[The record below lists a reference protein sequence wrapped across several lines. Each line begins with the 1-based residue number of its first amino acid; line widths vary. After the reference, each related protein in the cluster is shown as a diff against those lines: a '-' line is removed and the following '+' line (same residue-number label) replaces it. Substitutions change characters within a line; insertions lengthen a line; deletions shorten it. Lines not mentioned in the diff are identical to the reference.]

1 MKTIRIILMAIS
13 CLAFSTISYGLSQS
27 TVPGQ
32 SQVHAYTLPL
42 PLDESTPMERFD
54 IDSIVNEAWNQ
65 SVQEKAPSTKK
76 PKKQKK
82 NDKILKRTNSSITF
96 VVDGELPA
104 PKKKLTMSKD
114 GKVLAD
120 QIVYNT
126 LKIPSELRRVVKTSF
141 DKDEF
146 CYMAEDNFYKC
157 MVQAYADHRPVV
169 LSPDI
174 VWLIIAQ
181 NFSAYVNANSDVMRD
196 YFVTHEGKM
205 DLVVDSNNDIL
216 ELVGNGDWEL
226 LLNDFSACVA
236 KNTKGDVSEMLTA
249 NFTTTGITE
258 RIASQVTLIDV
269 VKTYFNYWNLAAG
282 CGIPYITLE
291 GTPEDWQKVR
301 EKARGLSKYGLE
313 KWSKELD
320 EILTEFVKASEGI
333 PNQAFWQDIVKKTPV
348 GELKSKKSCG
358 MLDAK
363 ETTKLDG
370 WFLRFFIDKVEG
382 TVIKEWLWAEDMP
395 SEIVRVPFK
404 HAYYDPATHEILK
417 VFPMEL
423 WAGFVGVEE
432 DAKTKA
438 LTPKIGWF
446 ARHSDEEA
454 EELSHLKEEAPHAYL
469 HYTMNEERPE
479 VPAILS
485 KLNSIRSID
494 LTFKNVPV
502 NIPAW
507 MDNINIEDFTI
518 HFSGDMTEEEEVQL
532 RQRFPKAKIVS
543 LEEEAAEMRKRL
555 VPLSQ
560 GEGKTHIDI
569 SELELLDENSVFE
582 PLQPVK

>member
-1 MKTIRIILMAIS
+1 MKKDRIMLLAFV
-13 CLAFSTISYGLSQS
+13 CLAFSTINYGLSQPA
-27 TVPGQ
+27 VPGQ
-32 SQVHAYTLPL
+32 SQVRAYTLPL
-42 PLDESTPMERFD
+42 PLDKSTPMERFD
-54 IDSIVNEAWNQ
+54 IDNIVDEAWNQ
-65 SVQEKAPSTKK
+65 SMQAKAPSAKK
-76 PKKQKK
+76 SKKQKK
-82 NDKILKRTNSSITF
+82 NDKILKRSNSSITF

-104 PKKKLTMSKD
+104 PKKKLTMHKD
-114 GKVLAD
+114 GKALAD
-120 QIVYNT
+120 QIVGNT
-126 LKIPSELRRVVKTSF
+126 LKIPSKLRQVVKTSF

-236 KNTKGDVSEMLTA
+236 QNTKGDVSEMLTA

-258 RIASQVTLIDV
+258 RIASQITLIDV
-269 VKTYFNYWNLAAG
+269 VKTYFNYWNLTVG

-320 EILTEFVKASEGI
+320 EILTEFVKASEGT

-454 EELSHLKEEAPHAYL
+454 EELSHLKEEAKYGL
-469 HYTMNEERPE
+469 QYTMNEKRPE
-479 VPAILS
+479 VPATFS
-485 KLNSIRSID
+485 RVDSITNLD

-507 MDNINIEDFTI
+507 MDNIEITNFTI
-518 HFSGDMTEEEEVQL
+518 RFKGNMSEEEEVQL
-532 RQRFPKAKIVS
+532 RQRFPQATIIND
-543 LEEEAAEMRKRL
+543 EEKSAPIRQQLLA
-555 VPLSQ
+555 VPQ
-560 GEGKTHIDI
+560 K
-569 SELELLDENSVFE
+569 
-582 PLQPVK
+582 

>member
-1 MKTIRIILMAIS
+1 MKKDRIMLLAFV
-13 CLAFSTISYGLSQS
+13 CLAFSTVNYGLSQPA
-27 TVPGQ
+27 VPGQ

-42 PLDESTPMERFD
+42 PLDKSAPMERFD
-54 IDSIVNEAWNQ
+54 IDNIVDEAFSQ
-65 SVQEKAPSTKK
+65 SMQEKVPSDKK
-76 PKKQKK
+76 SKKQKK
-82 NDKILKRTNSSITF
+82 NDKILQRSNSSITF

-104 PKKKLTMSKD
+104 PKKKLTMHKD
-114 GKVLAD
+114 GRALAD
-120 QIVYNT
+120 QIVGNT
-126 LKIPSELRRVVKTSF
+126 LKIPSKLRQVVKTSF

-196 YFVTHEGKM
+196 FFVTHEGKM

-226 LLNDFSACVA
+226 LLNDFSVCVA
-236 KNTKGDVSEMLTA
+236 QNTKGDVSEMLTA

-258 RIASQVTLIDV
+258 RIASQITLIDV
-269 VKTYFNYWNLAAG
+269 VKTYFNYWNLTFG

-320 EILTEFVKASEGI
+320 EILTEFVKASAGS
-333 PNQAFWQDIVKKTPV
+333 PNQAFWQDIVKKTRV
-348 GELKSKKSCG
+348 DELKSKKYCG
-358 MLDAK
+358 MYYDK
-363 ETTKLDG
+363 KGTTKLDG
-370 WFLRFFIDKVEG
+370 WFLRFFLDKVEG
-382 TVIKEWLWAEDMP
+382 TAIKEKFWAEDMP

-454 EELSHLKEEAPHAYL
+454 EELSHLKEEAKYGL
-469 HYTMNEERPE
+469 QYTMNEKRPE
-479 VPAILS
+479 VPATFS
-485 KLNSIRSID
+485 RVDSITNLD
-494 LTFKNVPV
+494 LTFMNVPV

-507 MDNINIEDFTI
+507 MDNIEITNFTI
-518 HFSGDMTEEEEVQL
+518 RFKGNMSEEEEVQL
-532 RQRFPKAKIVS
+532 RQRFPQATIIND
-543 LEEEAAEMRKRL
+543 EEKSAPIRQQLLA
-555 VPLSQ
+555 VPQ
-560 GEGKTHIDI
+560 K
-569 SELELLDENSVFE
+569 
-582 PLQPVK
+582 

>member
-1 MKTIRIILMAIS
+1 MKKNRIMLLAFV
-13 CLAFSTISYGLSQS
+13 CLAFSTINYGLSQP

-42 PLDESTPMERFD
+42 PLDKSTPMERFD
-54 IDSIVNEAWNQ
+54 IDNIVDEAWNQ

-82 NDKILKRTNSSITF
+82 NDNILKRTNSSITF

-104 PKKKLTMSKD
+104 PKKKLTMHKD
-114 GKVLAD
+114 GKALAD
-120 QIVYNT
+120 QIVGNT
-126 LKIPSELRRVVKTSF
+126 LKIPSKLRQVVKTSF

-181 NFSAYVNANSDVMRD
+181 NFSAYVNAHSDVMRD
-196 YFVTHEGKM
+196 YFVAHEGKM

-216 ELVGNGDWEL
+216 EQTGNGDWEQ

-236 KNTKGDVSEMLTA
+236 QNTKGEVAEMLTA
-249 NFTTTGITE
+249 NFTTTGFTE
-258 RIASQVTLIDV
+258 RIASQITLIDV
-269 VKTYFNYWNLAAG
+269 VKTYFNYWNLVAG

-291 GTPEDWQKVR
+291 GTHEDWQKVR

-320 EILTEFVKASEGI
+320 EILTEFVKASEGN
-333 PNQAFWQDIVKKTPV
+333 PNQAFWQDIVKKTRV
-348 GELKSKKSCG
+348 DELKSKVYCG
-358 MLDAK
+358 MYDEK
-363 ETTKLDG
+363 GTTKLDG
-370 WFLRFFIDKVEG
+370 WFLRFFLDKVEG
-382 TVIKEWLWAEDMP
+382 TAIKEKFWAEDMP
-395 SEIVRVPFK
+395 SEMVRVPFK
-404 HAYYDPATHEILK
+404 HAYYDPATHEIRK

-432 DAKTKA
+432 DAQTKA

-454 EELSHLKEEAPHAYL
+454 EELSHLKEEAKYGYL
-469 HYTMNEERPE
+469 HYTMNEKRPE
-479 VPAILS
+479 VPATFS
-485 KLNSIRSID
+485 RVDSITNLD

-507 MDNINIEDFTI
+507 MDNVKITNITI
-518 HFSGDMTEEEEVQL
+518 HFSGDMTEEEEAQL
-532 RQRFPKAKIVS
+532 RQRFPQAKIIDM
-543 LEEEAAEMRKRL
+543 EKEAAERRQQLVPVHNRKRK
-555 VPLSQ
+555 
-560 GEGKTHIDI
+560 G
-569 SELELLDENSVFE
+569 
-582 PLQPVK
+582 

>member
-1 MKTIRIILMAIS
+1 MKKDRIMLLAFV
-13 CLAFSTISYGLSQS
+13 CLAFSTINYGLSQPA
-27 TVPGQ
+27 VPGQ
-32 SQVHAYTLPL
+32 SQVRAYTRPL
-42 PLDESTPMERFD
+42 PLDKSTPMERFD
-54 IDSIVNEAWNQ
+54 IDNIVDEAFSQ
-65 SVQEKAPSTKK
+65 SMQEKVPSDKK
-76 PKKQKK
+76 SKKQKK
-82 NDKILKRTNSSITF
+82 NDKILKRSNSSITF

-104 PKKKLTMSKD
+104 PKKKLTMHKD
-114 GKVLAD
+114 GKALAD
-120 QIVYNT
+120 QIVGNT
-126 LKIPSELRRVVKTSF
+126 LKIPSKLRQVVKTSF

-236 KNTKGDVSEMLTA
+236 QNTKGDVSEMLTA

-258 RIASQVTLIDV
+258 RIASQITLIDV
-269 VKTYFNYWNLAAG
+269 VKTYFNYWNLTAG

-320 EILTEFVKASEGI
+320 EILTEFVKASEGS
-333 PNQAFWQDIVKKTPV
+333 PNQAFWQNIVKKTRV
-348 GELKSKKSCG
+348 DELKSKKSCG
-358 MLDAK
+358 VFVAN

-432 DAKTKA
+432 DTKTKA

-454 EELSHLKEEAPHAYL
+454 EELSHLKEEAKYGL
-469 HYTMNEERPE
+469 QYTMNEKRPE
-479 VPAILS
+479 VPATFS
-485 KLNSIRSID
+485 RVDSITNLD

-507 MDNINIEDFTI
+507 MDNIEITNFTI
-518 HFSGDMTEEEEVQL
+518 RFKGNMSEEEEVQL
-532 RQRFPKAKIVS
+532 RQRFPQATIIND
-543 LEEEAAEMRKRL
+543 EEKSAPIRQQLLA
-555 VPLSQ
+555 VPQ
-560 GEGKTHIDI
+560 K
-569 SELELLDENSVFE
+569 
-582 PLQPVK
+582 

>member
-1 MKTIRIILMAIS
+1 MKKDRIMLLAFV
-13 CLAFSTISYGLSQS
+13 CLAFSTVNYGLSQPA
-27 TVPGQ
+27 VPGQ

-42 PLDESTPMERFD
+42 PLDKSTPMERFD
-54 IDSIVNEAWNQ
+54 IDNIVDEAFSQ
-65 SVQEKAPSTKK
+65 SMQEKVPSDKK
-76 PKKQKK
+76 SKKQKK
-82 NDKILKRTNSSITF
+82 NDKILQRSNSSITF

-104 PKKKLTMSKD
+104 PKKKLTMHKD
-114 GKVLAD
+114 GRALAD
-120 QIVYNT
+120 QIVGNT
-126 LKIPSELRRVVKTSF
+126 LKIPSKLRQVVKTSF

-196 YFVTHEGKM
+196 FFVTHEGKM

-226 LLNDFSACVA
+226 LLNDFSVCVA
-236 KNTKGDVSEMLTA
+236 QNTKGDVSEMLTA

-258 RIASQVTLIDV
+258 RIASQITLIDV
-269 VKTYFNYWNLAAG
+269 VKTYFNYWNLTFG

-320 EILTEFVKASEGI
+320 EILTEFVKASAGS
-333 PNQAFWQDIVKKTPV
+333 PNQAFWQNIVKKTRV
-348 GELKSKKSCG
+348 DELKSKVYCG
-358 MLDAK
+358 MYDEK
-363 ETTKLDG
+363 GTTKLDG
-370 WFLRFFIDKVEG
+370 WFLRFFLDKVEG
-382 TVIKEWLWAEDMP
+382 TAIKEKFWAEDMP

-454 EELSHLKEEAPHAYL
+454 EELSHLKEEAKYGL
-469 HYTMNEERPE
+469 QYTMNEKRPE
-479 VPAILS
+479 VPATFS
-485 KLNSIRSID
+485 RVDSITNLD
-494 LTFKNVPV
+494 LTFMNVPV

-507 MDNINIEDFTI
+507 MDNIEITNFTI
-518 HFSGDMTEEEEVQL
+518 RFKGNMSEEEEVQL
-532 RQRFPKAKIVS
+532 RQRFPQATIIND
-543 LEEEAAEMRKRL
+543 EEKSAPIRQQLLA
-555 VPLSQ
+555 VPQ
-560 GEGKTHIDI
+560 K
-569 SELELLDENSVFE
+569 
-582 PLQPVK
+582 

>member
-1 MKTIRIILMAIS
+1 MKKDRIMLLAFV
-13 CLAFSTISYGLSQS
+13 CLAFSTINYGLSQPA
-27 TVPGQ
+27 VPGQ
-32 SQVHAYTLPL
+32 SQVRAYTLPL
-42 PLDESTPMERFD
+42 PLDKSTPMERFD
-54 IDSIVNEAWNQ
+54 IDNIVDEAWNQ
-65 SVQEKAPSTKK
+65 SMQAKAPSAKK
-76 PKKQKK
+76 SKKQKK
-82 NDKILKRTNSSITF
+82 NDKILKRSNSSITF
-96 VVDGELPA
+96 VMDGELPA
-104 PKKKLTMSKD
+104 PKKKLTMHKD
-114 GKVLAD
+114 GKALAD
-120 QIVYNT
+120 QIVGNT
-126 LKIPSELRRVVKTSF
+126 LKIPSKLRQVVKTSF

-236 KNTKGDVSEMLTA
+236 QNTKGDVSEMLTA

-258 RIASQVTLIDV
+258 RIASQITLIDV
-269 VKTYFNYWNLAAG
+269 VKTYFNYWNLTVG

-320 EILTEFVKASEGI
+320 EILTEFVKASEGT

-454 EELSHLKEEAPHAYL
+454 EELSHLKEEAKYGL
-469 HYTMNEERPE
+469 QYTMNEKRPE
-479 VPAILS
+479 VPATFS
-485 KLNSIRSID
+485 RVDSITNLD

-507 MDNINIEDFTI
+507 MDNIEITNFTI
-518 HFSGDMTEEEEVQL
+518 RFKGNMSEEEEVQL
-532 RQRFPKAKIVS
+532 RQRFPQATIIND
-543 LEEEAAEMRKRL
+543 EEKSAPIRQQLLA
-555 VPLSQ
+555 VPQ
-560 GEGKTHIDI
+560 K
-569 SELELLDENSVFE
+569 
-582 PLQPVK
+582 

>member
-1 MKTIRIILMAIS
+1 MKKDRIMLLAFV
-13 CLAFSTISYGLSQS
+13 CLAFSTVNYGLSQPA
-27 TVPGQ
+27 VPGQ

-42 PLDESTPMERFD
+42 PLDKSTPMERFD
-54 IDSIVNEAWNQ
+54 IDNIVDEAFSQ
-65 SVQEKAPSTKK
+65 SMQEKVPSDKK
-76 PKKQKK
+76 SKKQKK
-82 NDKILKRTNSSITF
+82 NDKILQRSNSSITF

-104 PKKKLTMSKD
+104 PKKKLTMHKD
-114 GKVLAD
+114 GRALAD
-120 QIVYNT
+120 QIVGNT
-126 LKIPSELRRVVKTSF
+126 LKIPSKLRQVVKTSF

-196 YFVTHEGKM
+196 FFVTHEGKM

-226 LLNDFSACVA
+226 LLNDFSVCVA
-236 KNTKGDVSEMLTA
+236 QNTKGDVSEMLTA
-249 NFTTTGITE
+249 KGITE
-258 RIASQVTLIDV
+258 RIASQITLIDV
-269 VKTYFNYWNLAAG
+269 VKTYFNYWNLTFG

-320 EILTEFVKASEGI
+320 EILTEFVKASEGS
-333 PNQAFWQDIVKKTPV
+333 PNQAFWQNIVKKTRV
-348 GELKSKKSCG
+348 DELKSKKYCG
-358 MLDAK
+358 MYYDK
-363 ETTKLDG
+363 KGTTKLDG
-370 WFLRFFIDKVEG
+370 WFLRFFLDKVEG
-382 TVIKEWLWAEDMP
+382 TAIKEKFWAEDMP

-454 EELSHLKEEAPHAYL
+454 EELSHLKEEAKYGL
-469 HYTMNEERPE
+469 QYTMNEKRPE
-479 VPAILS
+479 VPATFS
-485 KLNSIRSID
+485 SVDSITNLD

-507 MDNINIEDFTI
+507 MDNIEITNFTI
-518 HFSGDMTEEEEVQL
+518 RFKGNMSEEEEVQL
-532 RQRFPKAKIVS
+532 RQRFPQATIIND
-543 LEEEAAEMRKRL
+543 EEKSAPIRQQLLA
-555 VPLSQ
+555 VPQ
-560 GEGKTHIDI
+560 K
-569 SELELLDENSVFE
+569 
-582 PLQPVK
+582 

>member
-1 MKTIRIILMAIS
+1 MKKDRIMLLAFV
-13 CLAFSTISYGLSQS
+13 CLAFSTINYGLSQPA
-27 TVPGQ
+27 VPGQ

-42 PLDESTPMERFD
+42 PLDKSTPMERFD
-54 IDSIVNEAWNQ
+54 IDNIVDEAFSQ
-65 SVQEKAPSTKK
+65 SMQEKVPSDKK
-76 PKKQKK
+76 SKKQKK
-82 NDKILKRTNSSITF
+82 NDKILKRSNSSITF

-104 PKKKLTMSKD
+104 PKKKLTMHKD
-114 GKVLAD
+114 GKALAD
-120 QIVYNT
+120 QIVGNT
-126 LKIPSELRRVVKTSF
+126 LKIPSKLRQVVKTSF

-236 KNTKGDVSEMLTA
+236 QNTKGDVSEMLTA

-258 RIASQVTLIDV
+258 RIASQITLIDV
-269 VKTYFNYWNLAAG
+269 VKTYFNYWNLTAG

-320 EILTEFVKASEGI
+320 EILTEFVKASEGS
-333 PNQAFWQDIVKKTPV
+333 PNQAFWQNIVKKTRV
-348 GELKSKKSCG
+348 DELKSKKSCG
-358 MLDAK
+358 VFVAN

-432 DAKTKA
+432 DTKTKA

-454 EELSHLKEEAPHAYL
+454 EELSHLKEEAKYGL
-469 HYTMNEERPE
+469 QYTMNEKRPE
-479 VPAILS
+479 VPATFS
-485 KLNSIRSID
+485 RVDSITNLD

-507 MDNINIEDFTI
+507 MDNIEITNFTI
-518 HFSGDMTEEEEVQL
+518 RFKGNMSEEEEVQL
-532 RQRFPKAKIVS
+532 RQRFPQATIIND
-543 LEEEAAEMRKRL
+543 EEKSAPIRQQLLA
-555 VPLSQ
+555 VPQ
-560 GEGKTHIDI
+560 K
-569 SELELLDENSVFE
+569 
-582 PLQPVK
+582 

>member
-1 MKTIRIILMAIS
+1 MKKDRIMLLAFV
-13 CLAFSTISYGLSQS
+13 CLAFSTVNYGLSQPA
-27 TVPGQ
+27 VPGQ

-42 PLDESTPMERFD
+42 PLDKSTPMERFD
-54 IDSIVNEAWNQ
+54 IDNIVDEAFSQ
-65 SVQEKAPSTKK
+65 SMQEKVPSDKK
-76 PKKQKK
+76 SKKQKK
-82 NDKILKRTNSSITF
+82 NDKILQRSNSSITF

-104 PKKKLTMSKD
+104 PKKKLTMHKD
-114 GKVLAD
+114 GKALAD
-120 QIVYNT
+120 QIVGNT
-126 LKIPSELRRVVKTSF
+126 LKIPSKLRQVVKTSF

-196 YFVTHEGKM
+196 FFVTHEGKM
-205 DLVVDSNNDIL
+205 DLVMDSNNDIL

-236 KNTKGDVSEMLTA
+236 QNTKGDVSEMLTA

-258 RIASQVTLIDV
+258 RIASQITLIDV
-269 VKTYFNYWNLAAG
+269 VKTYFNYWNLTFG

-320 EILTEFVKASEGI
+320 EILTEFVKASEGT

-348 GELKSKKSCG
+348 GELKSKKYCG
-358 MLDAK
+358 SMYDK
-363 ETTKLDG
+363 KGTTKLDG
-370 WFLRFFIDKVEG
+370 WFLRFFLDKVEG
-382 TVIKEWLWAEDMP
+382 TAIKEKFWAEDMP

-454 EELSHLKEEAPHAYL
+454 EELSHLKEEAKYGYL
-469 HYTMNEERPE
+469 QYTMNEKRPE
-479 VPAILS
+479 VPATFS
-485 KLNSIRSID
+485 RVDSITNLD
-494 LTFKNVPV
+494 LTFMNVPV

-507 MDNINIEDFTI
+507 MDNIEITNFTI
-518 HFSGDMTEEEEVQL
+518 RFKGNMSEEEEVQL
-532 RQRFPKAKIVS
+532 RQRFPQATIIND
-543 LEEEAAEMRKRL
+543 EEKSAPIRQQLLA
-555 VPLSQ
+555 VPQ
-560 GEGKTHIDI
+560 K
-569 SELELLDENSVFE
+569 
-582 PLQPVK
+582 

>member
-1 MKTIRIILMAIS
+1 M
-13 CLAFSTISYGLSQS
+13 
-27 TVPGQ
+27 
-32 SQVHAYTLPL
+32 
-42 PLDESTPMERFD
+42 
-54 IDSIVNEAWNQ
+54 
-65 SVQEKAPSTKK
+65 QEKVPSDKK
-76 PKKQKK
+76 SKKQKK
-82 NDKILKRTNSSITF
+82 NDKILQRSNSSITF

-104 PKKKLTMSKD
+104 PKKKLTMHKD
-114 GKVLAD
+114 GRALAD
-120 QIVYNT
+120 QIVGNT
-126 LKIPSELRRVVKTSF
+126 LKIPSKLRQVVKTSF

-181 NFSAYVNANSDVMRD
+181 NFSAYVNAKSDVMRD
-196 YFVTHEGKM
+196 FFVTHEGKM

-226 LLNDFSACVA
+226 LLNDFSVCVA
-236 KNTKGDVSEMLTA
+236 QNTKGDVSEMLTA

-258 RIASQVTLIDV
+258 RIASQITLIDV
-269 VKTYFNYWNLAAG
+269 VKTYFNYWNLTFG

-320 EILTEFVKASEGI
+320 EILTEFVKASEGT
-333 PNQAFWQDIVKKTPV
+333 PNQAFWQNIVKKTPV
-348 GELKSKKSCG
+348 GELKSKKYCG
-358 MLDAK
+358 SMYDK
-363 ETTKLDG
+363 KGTTKLDG
-370 WFLRFFIDKVEG
+370 WFLRFFLDKIEG
-382 TVIKEWLWAEDMP
+382 TAIKEKFWAEDMP

-446 ARHSDEEA
+446 TRHSDEEA
-454 EELSHLKEEAPHAYL
+454 EELSHLKEEAKYGL
-469 HYTMNEERPE
+469 QYTMNEKRPE
-479 VPAILS
+479 VPATFS
-485 KLNSIRSID
+485 SVDSITNLD

-507 MDNINIEDFTI
+507 MDNIEITNFTI
-518 HFSGDMTEEEEVQL
+518 RFKGNMSEEEEVQL
-532 RQRFPKAKIVS
+532 RQRFPQATIIND
-543 LEEEAAEMRKRL
+543 EEKSAPIRQQLLA
-555 VPLSQ
+555 VPQ
-560 GEGKTHIDI
+560 K
-569 SELELLDENSVFE
+569 
-582 PLQPVK
+582 

>member
-1 MKTIRIILMAIS
+1 MKKDRIMLLAFV
-13 CLAFSTISYGLSQS
+13 CLAFSTVNYGLSQPA
-27 TVPGQ
+27 VPGQ

-42 PLDESTPMERFD
+42 PLDKSAPMERFD
-54 IDSIVNEAWNQ
+54 IDNIVDEAFSQ
-65 SVQEKAPSTKK
+65 SMQEKVPSDKK
-76 PKKQKK
+76 SKKQKK
-82 NDKILKRTNSSITF
+82 NDKILQRSNSSITF

-104 PKKKLTMSKD
+104 PKKKLTMHKD
-114 GKVLAD
+114 GRALAD
-120 QIVYNT
+120 QIVGNT
-126 LKIPSELRRVVKTSF
+126 LKIPSKLRQVVKTSF

-196 YFVTHEGKM
+196 FFVTHEGKM

-226 LLNDFSACVA
+226 LLNDFSVCVA
-236 KNTKGDVSEMLTA
+236 QNTKGDVSEMLTA

-258 RIASQVTLIDV
+258 RIASQITLIDV
-269 VKTYFNYWNLAAG
+269 VKTYFNYWNLTFG

-333 PNQAFWQDIVKKTPV
+333 PNQAFWQNIVKKTRV
-348 GELKSKKSCG
+348 DELKSKQYCG
-358 MLDAK
+358 SMYDK
-363 ETTKLDG
+363 KGTTKLDG
-370 WFLRFFIDKVEG
+370 WFLRFFLDKVEG
-382 TVIKEWLWAEDMP
+382 TAIKEKFWAEDMP

-454 EELSHLKEEAPHAYL
+454 EELSHLKEEAKYGYL
-469 HYTMNEERPE
+469 QYKKKKKRPE
-479 VPAILS
+479 VPAIFS
-485 KLNSIRSID
+485 SVDSITNLD
-494 LTFKNVPV
+494 LTFMNVPV

-507 MDNINIEDFTI
+507 MDNIEITNFTI
-518 HFSGDMTEEEEVQL
+518 RFKGNMSEEEEVQL
-532 RQRFPKAKIVS
+532 RQRFPQATIIND
-543 LEEEAAEMRKRL
+543 EEKSAPIRQQLLA
-555 VPLSQ
+555 VPQ
-560 GEGKTHIDI
+560 K
-569 SELELLDENSVFE
+569 
-582 PLQPVK
+582 

>member
-1 MKTIRIILMAIS
+1 MKKDRIMLLAFV
-13 CLAFSTISYGLSQS
+13 CLAFSTVNYGLSQPA
-27 TVPGQ
+27 VPGQ

-42 PLDESTPMERFD
+42 PLDKSTPMERFD
-54 IDSIVNEAWNQ
+54 IDNIVDEAFSQ
-65 SVQEKAPSTKK
+65 SMQEKVPSDKK
-76 PKKQKK
+76 SKKQKK
-82 NDKILKRTNSSITF
+82 NDKILQRSNSSITF

-104 PKKKLTMSKD
+104 PKKKLTMHKD
-114 GKVLAD
+114 GRALAD
-120 QIVYNT
+120 QIVGNT
-126 LKIPSELRRVVKTSF
+126 LKIPSKLRQVVKTSF

-226 LLNDFSACVA
+226 LLNDFSVCVA
-236 KNTKGDVSEMLTA
+236 QNTKGDVSEMLTA

-258 RIASQVTLIDV
+258 RIASQITLIDV
-269 VKTYFNYWNLAAG
+269 VKTYFNYWNLTFG

-320 EILTEFVKASEGI
+320 EILTEFVKASAGS

-348 GELKSKKSCG
+348 GELKSKKYCG
-358 MLDAK
+358 SMYDK
-363 ETTKLDG
+363 KGTTKLDG
-370 WFLRFFIDKVEG
+370 WFLRFFLDKIEG
-382 TVIKEWLWAEDMP
+382 TAIKEKFWAEDMP

-446 ARHSDEEA
+446 TRHSDEEA
-454 EELSHLKEEAPHAYL
+454 EELSHLKEEAKYGL
-469 HYTMNEERPE
+469 QYTMNEKRPE
-479 VPAILS
+479 VPATFS
-485 KLNSIRSID
+485 SVDSITNLD

-507 MDNINIEDFTI
+507 MDNIEITNFTI
-518 HFSGDMTEEEEVQL
+518 RFKGNMSEEEEVQL
-532 RQRFPKAKIVS
+532 RQRFPQATIIND
-543 LEEEAAEMRKRL
+543 EEKSAPIRQQLLA
-555 VPLSQ
+555 VPQ
-560 GEGKTHIDI
+560 K
-569 SELELLDENSVFE
+569 
-582 PLQPVK
+582 

>member
-1 MKTIRIILMAIS
+1 MKKDCIMLLAFV
-13 CLAFSTISYGLSQS
+13 CLAFSTVNYGLSQPA
-27 TVPGQ
+27 VPGQ

-42 PLDESTPMERFD
+42 PLDKSTPMERFD
-54 IDSIVNEAWNQ
+54 IDNIVDEAFSQ
-65 SVQEKAPSTKK
+65 SMQEKVPSDKK
-76 PKKQKK
+76 SKKQKK
-82 NDKILKRTNSSITF
+82 NDKILQRSNSSITF

-104 PKKKLTMSKD
+104 PKKKLTMHKD
-114 GKVLAD
+114 GRALAD
-120 QIVYNT
+120 QIVGNT
-126 LKIPSELRRVVKTSF
+126 LKIPSKLRQVVKTSF

-181 NFSAYVNANSDVMRD
+181 NFSAYVNAKSDVMRD
-196 YFVTHEGKM
+196 FFVTHEGKM
-205 DLVVDSNNDIL
+205 DLVVDSNNDIM

-226 LLNDFSACVA
+226 LLNDFSVCVA
-236 KNTKGDVSEMLTA
+236 RNTKGDVSEMLTA

-258 RIASQVTLIDV
+258 RIASQITLIDV
-269 VKTYFNYWNLAAG
+269 VKTYFNYWNLTFG

-320 EILTEFVKASEGI
+320 EILTEFVKASEGS
-333 PNQAFWQDIVKKTPV
+333 PNQAFWQDIVKKTRV
-348 GELKSKKSCG
+348 DELKSKKYCG
-358 MLDAK
+358 MYYDK
-363 ETTKLDG
+363 KGTTKLDG
-370 WFLRFFIDKVEG
+370 WFLRFFLDKVEG
-382 TVIKEWLWAEDMP
+382 TAIKEKFWAEDMP

-446 ARHSDEEA
+446 TRHSDEEA
-454 EELSHLKEEAPHAYL
+454 EELSHLKEEAKYGL
-469 HYTMNEERPE
+469 QYTMNEKRPE
-479 VPAILS
+479 VPATFS
-485 KLNSIRSID
+485 SVDSITNLD

-507 MDNINIEDFTI
+507 MDNIEITNFTI
-518 HFSGDMTEEEEVQL
+518 RFKGNMSEEEEVQL
-532 RQRFPKAKIVS
+532 RQRFPQATIIND
-543 LEEEAAEMRKRL
+543 EEKSAPIRQQLLA
-555 VPLSQ
+555 VPQ
-560 GEGKTHIDI
+560 K
-569 SELELLDENSVFE
+569 
-582 PLQPVK
+582 